1 MKISAVTLRRLL
13 CVVAIVSAF
22 LAVPNKVS
30 SQTGTKVTLPASSN
44 VFTCQSS
51 LIPVRVENV
60 TSLTAY
66 HLEIDFVPGDVQVT
80 AVENGGFIP
89 NGIFEPTNAI
99 DNVAGTVVFGM
110 ARQNYDTPPANGS
123 GVLVYLSV
131 QGVNPG
137 AAVNFTIR
145 PYVAGSEPT
154 NGSGSMLVGWP
165 DLTPISFTITNG
177 TMNTQSCG
185 STDIL
190 LSNNQINE
198 NSPLGSAIGTFTTI
212 DPDGSAGFS
221 YAFWDTAHYPDNVY
235 FTISGNELRTN
246 AAFNYEADSSY
257 TIRVSSSS
265 EFDPTIYRTFT
276 ITITDANDP
285 PVLGMIGAKS
295 VNEHALLAFTATATD
310 EDALPAPDT
319 LTYSLAN
326 GTSGLVPAGAS
337 IVSNSGAF
345 PWPPA
350 EDQGPGTHTFDVCVS
365 DGLASDCETITV
377 TVNEINAAPGGAD
390 STVSALE
397 DIGRVFATAD
407 FGFSDPDDVPAK
419 ALMAVKITT
428 LPAAGWLR
436 LDGVDVSAGQSIAA
450 ADILA
455 GRLVFT
461 PAANVNGA
469 GYASFTFQVQ
479 DDGGTVSG
487 GIDLDPTANTLTID
501 VTPVNDAPAGTD
513 NTPTILEDGS
523 QTFGVADFGFSD
535 LVDSPANNFS
545 AVKITTLPG
554 QGSLTIN
561 AVPATTGQIVSVAD
575 ITAGKLVFTPAAN
588 GNGNGYASF
597 TFQVQ
602 DDGGTGGGGNNL
614 DPSANTMTINVTP
627 VNDPPAGADKT
638 VTILEDAIKVFA
650 IADFE
655 FSDPADIPANAL
667 LAVKISPLAGAGLL
681 TLNDEPVIADV
692 LIPVADIIAG
702 QLVFTPYANASGSN
716 FANFTFQLQDD
727 GGIVNS
733 GVDLDPTANTI
744 RINVTSVNDAPAG
757 TDKTLTILEDS
768 SKTFAAADF
777 GFSDPIDLPKN
788 TFSAV
793 IITTLPGPGSLKLN
807 GVAVT
812 AGQAIPAG
820 SIPQLVY
827 TPAANGNGNNYG
839 NFTFQVQDNGGTAN
853 GGVDLDASPNTMAIN
868 VTSVSDAPVG
878 TNNTLTIL
886 EDSSR
891 VFASSDFG
899 YADPNDTPANAFSAI
914 RISGVAGQG
923 SLTLNSVSV
932 TADQVIS
939 IADITAGKLVF
950 TPAVNANG
958 AGYASFTFKVQDDGG
973 TLNGGINEDPSANT
987 LTIDVTPVNDAPSGE
1002 NGTVDTNE
1010 DTDKTFAAAD
1020 FPLNDANDTP
1030 PNTLAGVKIA
1040 SLPSVGTLKVNGAS
1054 ATTNQVVTLAELAA
1068 GALVYSPALN
1078 GNGAGYASFT
1088 FQVQD
1093 NGGDGDNAFDPAA
1106 KTMTINVASVND
1118 APVGANNTVTILEDG
1133 DRAFASS
1140 DFGFSDSSDTPANTF
1155 SAVKISPVAGSG
1167 TLTYNLNPVTIDQ
1180 VILVA
1185 NIPLLVFTP
1194 EPNANGAGYAS
1205 FTFQVQDDGGTANF
1219 GVDEDPSA
1227 KTMTIDVT
1235 PVNDAP
1241 TGGNSSVTIIEDT
1254 SKIFAASDFPL
1265 TDAIDSPAP
1274 NTLGAVKI
1282 VSLPLLGT
1290 LKVNSVDATTNQVVT
1305 LAELAAGALVYTPAL
1320 NGNGAPYA
1328 SFTFQV
1334 RDDGGIDN
1342 SGVNEDP
1349 TVYTMTI
1356 NVTGNNNAPVAD
1368 PQTPSVAEDTAT
1380 PITLTATDVDNDP
1393 LTYSIV
1399 TDPLHGTLSGTIPS
1413 LTYTPDANYNGP
1425 DSFTFKVNDSAVD
1438 SDPATVSITVTAV
1451 NDPPVGANTT
1461 IATNEDVSRIMT
1473 ATDFPLNDA
1482 NDNPAANTLAGVRI
1496 VTLPSVGTLKVNNVD
1511 ATTNQVV
1518 TLAELDA
1525 GALEYTP
1532 APNGNGLL
1540 YTSFTFQVQDNGGD
1554 GDNAFDPVAKTMT
1567 INVTL
1572 VNDAPT
1578 GADNTVAAL
1587 EDGSKT
1593 FASAEFGFSDVNDN
1607 PANAFS
1613 AVKITTL
1620 PAKGSLKLGS
1630 VAVVVDDEI
1639 PYASIPQLVFTP
1651 AANANGTAY
1660 ASFTFKVKDNG
1671 GILNN
1676 GIDLDPTA
1684 NTMTINVTSV
1694 NDAPAGTNKTVEALE
1709 DGSKT
1714 FASSDF
1720 GFSDVND
1727 NPANAFSAV
1736 KITTLPGQGSLKLDG
1751 VTVSVGSSILVA
1763 NIPQLVFTP
1772 DANEFATPYTSFT
1785 FQVQDNGSTTYGGLN
1800 LDPSAN
1806 TMTINVT
1813 SVNDAPVGADNTVA
1827 ALEDGSKTFASAEFG
1842 FSDVNDNPANAFSAV
1857 KITTLPAKGSLKLGS
1872 DAVVVGDEIPY
1883 ASIPQLVFTPAA
1895 NANGNGYTSFTF
1907 QVKDNGGTLNNGIDL
1922 DPSAKTMTINVTSV
1936 NDAPSG
1942 VNRTVDTNEDTD
1954 RTFAVA
1960 DFPLTDANDTPSNT
1974 LAAIKIVSLP
1984 LKGTL
1989 KVNGANA
1996 TVNQIVSL
2004 TELNAGKLVYS
2015 PALNGNGSAYASFNF
2030 QVQDNGGTANGG
2042 VNLDLSPNT
2051 MTINVTA
2058 VNDAPVGVVDFYAVN
2073 ATTVLPL
2080 SVAAPGVLE
2089 NDSDVEGSSL
2099 SASLKTDAVHGKVA
2113 VNPNGSFTYNPDAGY
2128 AGTDSFI
2135 YTLSD
2140 GTTPVDVQ
2148 VNLLIDKV
2156 APPVAQWLSPVTALA
2171 GSSSYYGITYDASTA
2186 TVPLKVFVDGI
2197 SDVAKVEFRWYD
2209 HTQTPGVWQV
2219 IGFDDTPTLESG
2231 KNVYTASLNM
2241 DSLPFTDQI
2250 QVWAY
2255 TYDAAGNYTRIVKV
2269 NGFDYWARILVNHN
2283 PTGYNVF
2290 LPFIRR

>member
-1 MKISAVTLRRLL
+1 MKISAVALRRLL
-13 CVVAIVSAF
+13 CVMAVVSAF
-22 LAVPNKVS
+22 LALPLDVS
-30 SQTGTKVTLPASSN
+30 SDTGTVVTFPQGYIG
-44 VFTCQSS
+44 VFTCQSTP
-51 LIPVRVENV
+51 IAVRVENV
-60 TSLTAY
+60 ASLTAY
-66 HLEIDFVPGDVQVT
+66 HLEIDFPPGDVQVT
-80 AVENGGFIP
+80 DVVNGGFIP

-99 DNVAGTVVFGM
+99 DNNAGTVVFGM

-123 GVLVYLSV
+123 GLLIYLYV
-131 QGVNPG
+131 QGVTPG

-145 PYVAGSEPT
+145 PYVPGTEPT

-177 TMNTQSCG
+177 TMYPQSCG

-198 NSPLGSAIGTFTTI
+198 NLPLGTPVGTFTTI
-212 DPDGSAGFS
+212 DPDGSGGFT
-221 YAFWDTAHYPDNVY
+221 YVLWDTDGFPDNAY
-235 FTISGNELRTN
+235 FSINGNELRTN
-246 AAFNYEADSSY
+246 AVFNYESDSSY
-257 TIRVSSSS
+257 SIRVKSSS
-265 EFDPTIYRTFT
+265 DVDLPIYRTFT

-285 PVLGMIGAKS
+285 PVLGTIGAQS

-345 PWPPA
+345 TWTPA

-377 TVNEINAAPGGAD
+377 TVNESNAAPGGAD
-390 STVSALE
+390 RTVSALE

-407 FGFSDPDDVPAK
+407 FGFSDPDDVPAN

-436 LDGVDVSAGQSIAA
+436 LDGADVSAGQFITVAN
-450 ADILA
+450 ITA

-501 VTPVNDAPAGTD
+501 VTLVNDAPAGTD
-513 NTPTILEDGS
+513 NTLTILEDGS

-554 QGSLTIN
+554 QGSLTVN
-561 AVPATTGQIVSVAD
+561 TVAATTGQMVSVAD

-602 DDGGTGGGGNNL
+602 DDGGTAGGGNNL

-627 VNDPPAGADKT
+627 VNDPPAGVDKT
-638 VTILEDAIKVFA
+638 VTILEDVVKVFA
-650 IADFE
+650 LTDFD

-667 LAVKISPLAGAGLL
+667 LAVNISPLMGTGLL
-681 TLNDEPVIADV
+681 ALNDEQVIADV
-692 LIPVADIIAG
+692 SIPVADIIAG
-702 QLVFTPYANASGSN
+702 KLVYTPFPNASGTGV
-716 FANFTFQLQDD
+716 ANFTFQLQDD

-827 TPAANGNGNNYG
+827 TPAANGNGNDYAS
-839 NFTFQVQDNGGTAN
+839 FTFQVQDNGGTAS

-868 VTSVSDAPVG
+868 VTAVNDAPAG
-878 TNNTLTIL
+878 TNNTLTML

-950 TPAVNANG
+950 TPTVNANG
-958 AGYASFTFKVQDDGG
+958 AGYASFTFQVQDDGE
-973 TLNGGINEDPSANT
+973 TLDSGINEDPSANT

-1002 NGTVDTNE
+1002 NATVDTNE
-1010 DTDKTFAAAD
+1010 DTDKTFAGAD
-1020 FPLNDANDTP
+1020 FPLTDANDNP
-1030 PNTLAGVKIA
+1030 ANTLAGVKIV
-1040 SLPSVGTLKVNGAS
+1040 SLPLKGTLKVNGAT
-1054 ATTNQVVTLAELAA
+1054 ATTNQVVTLAELTA

-1078 GNGAGYASFT
+1078 DNGLAYASFT

-1106 KTMTINVASVND
+1106 KTITINVTPVND

-1133 DRAFASS
+1133 SRAFASS
-1140 DFGFSDSSDTPANTF
+1140 DFGFSDSNDTPANTF
-1155 SAVKISPVAGSG
+1155 NAVKITSVAGSG
-1167 TLTYNLNPVTIDQ
+1167 SLKLDGVA
-1180 VILVA
+1180 VSAGSSILVA

-1219 GVDEDPSA
+1219 GVDKDPSA

-1241 TGGNSSVTIIEDT
+1241 TGGNSSVTIVEDT

-1334 RDDGGIDN
+1334 RDDGGTDN

-1356 NVTGNNNAPVAD
+1356 NVTANNNAPVAD

-1380 PITLTATDVDNDP
+1380 LITLTASDVDNDP

-1399 TDPLHGTLSGTIPS
+1399 TQPSHGTLSGTIPS
-1413 LTYTPDANYNGP
+1413 LTYTPEDNYNGPDSFTFIANDGTLDSNEATASITVTPVNDTPVANAQLVPSFNEDTATSITLTGSDVEGSTLTYSIVTPPSHGTLSGSGATRTYTPAANYNGP
-1425 DSFTFKVNDSAVD
+1425 DSFTFKVNDGTAD
-1438 SDPATVSITVTAV
+1438 SSPATISITVNAI
-1451 NDPPVGANTT
+1451 NDLPVANAQSKPVT
-1461 IATNEDVSRIMT
+1461 EDTPTSI
-1473 ATDFPLNDA
+1473 
-1482 NDNPAANTLAGVRI
+1482 TLTGSDVEGSALTYLI
-1496 VTLPSVGTLKVNNVD
+1496 VTPPSH
-1511 ATTNQVV
+1511 
-1518 TLAELDA
+1518 
-1525 GALEYTP
+1525 GALS
-1532 APNGNGLL
+1532 G
-1540 YTSFTFQVQDNGGD
+1540 S
-1554 GDNAFDPVAKTMT
+1554 
-1567 INVTL
+1567 
-1572 VNDAPT
+1572 
-1578 GADNTVAAL
+1578 GATR
-1587 EDGSKT
+1587 T
-1593 FASAEFGFSDVNDN
+1593 
-1607 PANAFS
+1607 
-1613 AVKITTL
+1613 
-1620 PAKGSLKLGS
+1620 
-1630 VAVVVDDEI
+1630 
-1639 PYASIPQLVFTP
+1639 YTP
-1651 AANANGTAY
+1651 AANYNGPD
-1660 ASFTFKVKDNG
+1660 SFTFR
-1671 GILNN
+1671 
-1676 GIDLDPTA
+1676 
-1684 NTMTINVTSV
+1684 V
-1694 NDAPAGTNKTVEALE
+1694 ND
-1709 DGSKT
+1709 
-1714 FASSDF
+1714 
-1720 GFSDVND
+1720 
-1727 NPANAFSAV
+1727 
-1736 KITTLPGQGSLKLDG
+1736 
-1751 VTVSVGSSILVA
+1751 
-1763 NIPQLVFTP
+1763 
-1772 DANEFATPYTSFT
+1772 
-1785 FQVQDNGSTTYGGLN
+1785 
-1800 LDPSAN
+1800 
-1806 TMTINVT
+1806 
-1813 SVNDAPVGADNTVA
+1813 
-1827 ALEDGSKTFASAEFG
+1827 
-1842 FSDVNDNPANAFSAV
+1842 
-1857 KITTLPAKGSLKLGS
+1857 
-1872 DAVVVGDEIPY
+1872 
-1883 ASIPQLVFTPAA
+1883 
-1895 NANGNGYTSFTF
+1895 
-1907 QVKDNGGTLNNGIDL
+1907 GTLNS
-1922 DPSAKTMTINVTSV
+1922 PSATVTITVT
-1936 NDAPSG
+1936 P
-1942 VNRTVDTNEDTD
+1942 
-1954 RTFAVA
+1954 
-1960 DFPLTDANDTPSNT
+1960 
-1974 LAAIKIVSLP
+1974 
-1984 LKGTL
+1984 
-1989 KVNGANA
+1989 
-1996 TVNQIVSL
+1996 
-2004 TELNAGKLVYS
+2004 
-2015 PALNGNGSAYASFNF
+2015 
-2030 QVQDNGGTANGG
+2030 
-2042 VNLDLSPNT
+2042 
-2051 MTINVTA
+2051 